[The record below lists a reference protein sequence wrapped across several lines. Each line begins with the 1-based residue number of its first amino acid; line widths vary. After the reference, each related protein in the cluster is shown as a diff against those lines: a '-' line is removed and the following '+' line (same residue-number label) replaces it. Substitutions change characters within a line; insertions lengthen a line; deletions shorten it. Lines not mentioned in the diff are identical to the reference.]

1 MKRIAIFL
9 FTLSLF
15 AMPAFAITGRSD
27 LPIRQQQEYMNLSFW
42 QKFNDDILVDNLLH
56 VYENNHDLKSAVL
69 KTNEANRIVKMS
81 FANELPHIGF
91 EGYVG
96 RIFKSSD
103 EVFGDVKIPNYA
115 ETHYYLPLTMNYEI
129 DIWGKNHLI
138 TKSKKKQFEM
148 VKQDERSAYI
158 YISSAFAVDYFNL
171 IRCDKLI
178 EYQKQLIALQEQ
190 AINSYKIRYE
200 YGTAT
205 LSEIDEAEKNLT
217 YMKEDL
223 DKLLEKQDILKNQ
236 ISTLLG
242 DRAFEDIN
250 RSDYDKLNISF
261 TTPDSIDFNM
271 LDKRPDRIKSELD
284 LERIG
289 IDVKVAKRDLLPKFI
304 ITGNMGF
311 NMYNISSSH
320 KFLADLGVVPAWD
333 LFMGGRKL
341 QLIKLKKD
349 QFEIA
354 TQKYEK
360 TILTAIQE
368 TNDAL
373 YSMKTAE
380 NINTSVNDRLN
391 TDIKE
396 LGYTKIKEDA
406 GTADNLDLILQEE
419 RLLISKKQAVSSDIN
434 KIISAV
440 NLYQALGGVDF
451 TEIENI

>member
-1 MKRIAIFL
+1 MKKLLIL
-9 FTLSLF
+9 FFIPILF
-15 AMPAFAITGRSD
+15 QACTYANN
-27 LPIRQQQEYMNLSFW
+27 LEYMNLSFW
-42 QKFNDDILVDNLLH
+42 EKFNDNILVDNLIK
-56 VYENNHDLKSAVL
+56 VYENNHDLKAAVQ

-103 EVFGDVKIPNYA
+103 EVFGNITIPNYA
-115 ETHYYLPLTMNYEI
+115 ETHYYLPLSMNYEI

-138 TKSKKKQFEM
+138 TKSKKKQFEI

-178 EYQKQLIALQEQ
+178 DCQKQLITLQEQ

-223 DKLLEKQDILKNQ
+223 HKLLEKQDMLKNQ

-250 RSDYDKLNISF
+250 RSDYEDLNVSF
-261 TTPDSIDFNM
+261 TTPNSIDFNM
-271 LDKRPDRIKSELD
+271 LDKRPDRIKSKLD
-284 LERIG
+284 LERLG
-289 IDVKVAKRDLLPKFI
+289 IDIKVARRDLLPKFI
-304 ITGNMGF
+304 ITGNLGF
-311 NMYNISSSH
+311 NMYNLHSSH
-320 KFLADLGVVPAWD
+320 KFLADLGIVPAWD

-341 QLIKLKKD
+341 QLLKLKKN

-354 TQKYEK
+354 TQNYEK
-360 TILTAIQE
+360 TILTSIQE

-373 YSMKTAE
+373 YAMKTAE
-380 NINTSVNDRLN
+380 NIKTITNDRLN

-396 LGYTKIKEDA
+396 LGYTKIKEES
-406 GTADNLDLILQEE
+406 GTADNIDLILQEE
-419 RLLISKKQAVSSDIN
+419 KLLISKKQTISSEIN
-434 KIISAV
+434 KIISAI
-440 NLYQALGGVDF
+440 NLYQALGGIDF
-451 TEIENI
+451 TVNNNL

>member
-1 MKRIAIFL
+1 MITKGEAPKMKRLLILF
-9 FTLSLF
+9 FTLAIIQCCTF
-15 AMPAFAITGRSD
+15 ANNVEYLNIT
-27 LPIRQQQEYMNLSFW
+27 FW
-42 QKFNDDILVDNLLH
+42 QKFNDDILVENLWK

-69 KTNEANRIVKMS
+69 KTNEAQRIVKMS

-103 EVFGDVKIPNYA
+103 EVFGNITIPNYA
-115 ETHYYLPLTMNYEI
+115 ETHYYLPLSMNYEI

-138 TKSKKKQFEM
+138 TKSKKKQLEI

-158 YISSAFAVDYFNL
+158 YITSAFAVDYFNL

-178 EYQKQLIALQEQ
+178 DYQKQLIDLQEQ

-200 YGTAT
+200 LGTAT
-205 LSEIDEAEKNLT
+205 LSEIDDAENTLT

-223 DKLLEKQDILKNQ
+223 HKLLEKQDILKNQ

-250 RSDYDKLNISF
+250 RSDYDDLSLTI
-261 TTPDSIDFNM
+261 TTPDSINFNM

-289 IDVKVAKRDLLPKFI
+289 IDVKVARRDLLPKFI

-311 NMYNISSSH
+311 NMYNLHSSH
-320 KFLADLGVVPAWD
+320 KFLADLGIVPAWD

-341 QLIKLKKD
+341 QLLKLKKD

-380 NINTSVNDRLN
+380 NIKAVTDDRLN

-396 LGYTKIKEDA
+396 LGYTKIKEEA
-406 GTADNLDLILQEE
+406 GTADNLDLILQKEK
-419 RLLISKKQAVSSDIN
+419 LLITKKQAVSSEIN
-434 KIISAV
+434 KIISAI

-451 TEIENI
+451 TNSNSL

>member
-1 MKRIAIFL
+1 MITKGEAPKMKRLLILF
-9 FTLSLF
+9 FTLAIIQCCTF
-15 AMPAFAITGRSD
+15 ANNVEYLNIT
-27 LPIRQQQEYMNLSFW
+27 FW
-42 QKFNDDILVDNLLH
+42 QKFNDDILVENLWK

-69 KTNEANRIVKMS
+69 KTNEAQRIVKMS

-103 EVFGDVKIPNYA
+103 EVFGNITIPNYA
-115 ETHYYLPLTMNYEI
+115 ETHYYLPLSMNYEI

-138 TKSKKKQFEM
+138 TKSKKKQLEI

-158 YISSAFAVDYFNL
+158 YITSAFAVDYFNL

-178 EYQKQLIALQEQ
+178 DYQKQLIDLQEQ

-200 YGTAT
+200 LGTAT
-205 LSEIDEAEKNLT
+205 LSEIDDAENTLT

-223 DKLLEKQDILKNQ
+223 HKLLEKQDILKNQ

-242 DRAFEDIN
+242 DRTFEDIN
-250 RSDYDKLNISF
+250 RSDYDDLSLTI
-261 TTPDSIDFNM
+261 TTPDSINFNM

-289 IDVKVAKRDLLPKFI
+289 IDVKVARRDLLPKFI

-311 NMYNISSSH
+311 NMYNLHSSH
-320 KFLADLGVVPAWD
+320 KFLADLGIVPAWD

-341 QLIKLKKD
+341 QLLKLKKD

-380 NINTSVNDRLN
+380 NIKAVTDDRLN

-396 LGYTKIKEDA
+396 LGYTKIKEEA
-406 GTADNLDLILQEE
+406 GTADNLDLILQKEK
-419 RLLISKKQAVSSDIN
+419 LLITKKQAVSSEIN
-434 KIISAV
+434 KIISAI

-451 TEIENI
+451 TNSNSL

>member
-1 MKRIAIFL
+1 MKKLLIL
-9 FTLSLF
+9 FFIPILF
-15 AMPAFAITGRSD
+15 QACTYANN
-27 LPIRQQQEYMNLSFW
+27 LEYMNLSFW
-42 QKFNDDILVDNLLH
+42 EKFNDNVLVDNLIK
-56 VYENNHDLKSAVL
+56 VYENNHDLKAAVQ

-103 EVFGDVKIPNYA
+103 EVFGNITIPNYA
-115 ETHYYLPLTMNYEI
+115 ETHYYLPLSMNYEI

-138 TKSKKKQFEM
+138 TKSKKKQFEI

-178 EYQKQLIALQEQ
+178 DCQKQLITLQEQ

-223 DKLLEKQDILKNQ
+223 HKLLEKQDMLKNQ

-250 RSDYDKLNISF
+250 RSDYEDLNVSF

-271 LDKRPDRIKSELD
+271 LDKRPDRIKSKLD
-284 LERIG
+284 LERLG
-289 IDVKVAKRDLLPKFI
+289 IDIKVARRDLLPKFI
-304 ITGNMGF
+304 ITGNLGF
-311 NMYNISSSH
+311 NMYNLHSSH
-320 KFLADLGVVPAWD
+320 KFLADLGIVPAWD

-341 QLIKLKKD
+341 QLLKLKKN

-354 TQKYEK
+354 TQNYEK
-360 TILTAIQE
+360 TILTSIQE

-373 YSMKTAE
+373 YAMKTAE
-380 NINTSVNDRLN
+380 NIKTITNDRLN

-396 LGYTKIKEDA
+396 LGYTKIKEES
-406 GTADNLDLILQEE
+406 GTADNIDLILQEE
-419 RLLISKKQAVSSDIN
+419 KLLISKKQTISSEIN
-434 KIISAV
+434 KIISAI
-440 NLYQALGGVDF
+440 NLYQALGGIDF
-451 TEIENI
+451 TVNNNL

>member
-1 MKRIAIFL
+1 MKKLLIL
-9 FTLSLF
+9 FFIPILF
-15 AMPAFAITGRSD
+15 QACTYAND
-27 LPIRQQQEYMNLSFW
+27 LEYMNLSFW
-42 QKFNDDILVDNLLH
+42 EKFNDNILVDNLIK
-56 VYENNHDLKSAVL
+56 VYENNHDLKAAVQ

-103 EVFGDVKIPNYA
+103 EVFGNITIPNYA
-115 ETHYYLPLTMNYEI
+115 ETHYYLPLSMNYEI

-138 TKSKKKQFEM
+138 TKSKKKQFEI

-178 EYQKQLIALQEQ
+178 DCQKQLITLQEQ

-223 DKLLEKQDILKNQ
+223 HKLLKKQDMLKNQ

-250 RSDYDKLNISF
+250 RSDYEDLNVSF

-271 LDKRPDRIKSELD
+271 LDKRPDRIKSKLD
-284 LERIG
+284 LERLG
-289 IDVKVAKRDLLPKFI
+289 IDIKVARRDLLPKFI
-304 ITGNMGF
+304 ITGNLGF
-311 NMYNISSSH
+311 NMYNLHSSH
-320 KFLADLGVVPAWD
+320 KFLADLGIVPVWD

-341 QLIKLKKD
+341 QLLKLKKN

-354 TQKYEK
+354 TQNYEK
-360 TILTAIQE
+360 TILTSIQE

-373 YSMKTAE
+373 YAMKTAE
-380 NINTSVNDRLN
+380 NIKTITNDRLN

-396 LGYTKIKEDA
+396 LGYTKIKEES
-406 GTADNLDLILQEE
+406 GTADNIDLILQEE
-419 RLLISKKQAVSSDIN
+419 KLLISKKQTISSEIN
-434 KIISAV
+434 KIISAI
-440 NLYQALGGVDF
+440 NLYQALGGIDF
-451 TEIENI
+451 TNNL

>member
-1 MKRIAIFL
+1 MKKIITII
-9 FTLSLF
+9 FTLF
-15 AMPAFAITGRSD
+15 IITTPALAINDTT
-27 LPIRQQQEYMNLSFW
+27 EYLNIPFW
-42 QKFNDDILVDNLLH
+42 QKFNDDILVENLLK

-69 KTNEANRIVKMS
+69 KTNEANRVVKMS

-103 EVFGDVKIPNYA
+103 ELFGNVEIPNYA

-148 VKQDERSAYI
+148 IKQDERSAYI
-158 YISSAFAVDYFNL
+158 YITSAFAVDYFNL
-171 IRCDKLI
+171 IRCDRLI
-178 EYQKQLIALQEQ
+178 EYQKQLITLQEQ
-190 AINSYKIRYE
+190 VINSYKIRYE

-223 DKLLEKQDILKNQ
+223 EKLLEKQDMLKNQ

-250 RSDYDKLNISF
+250 RSNYDDLNMSF
-261 TTPDSIDFNM
+261 TPPSEIDFNM

-289 IDVKVAKRDLLPKFI
+289 IDIKVARRDLLPKFI

-311 NMYNISSSH
+311 NMYNLHSSH
-320 KFLADLGVVPAWD
+320 KFLADLGIVPAWD
-333 LFMGGRKL
+333 LFMGTRKL
-341 QLIKLKKD
+341 QLLKLKKD

-380 NINTSVNDRLN
+380 NIKTVTNDRLN

-396 LGYTKIKEDA
+396 LNYTKIKEDA

-419 RLLISKKQAVSSDIN
+419 KLLITKKQAVSSDIN

-440 NLYQALGGVDF
+440 NLYQALGGIDF
-451 TEIENI
+451 TQDSNL

>member
-1 MKRIAIFL
+1 MKKLITII
-9 FTLSLF
+9 FTLF
-15 AMPAFAITGRSD
+15 IITTPALAINDTT
-27 LPIRQQQEYMNLSFW
+27 EYLNIPFW
-42 QKFNDDILVDNLLH
+42 QKFNDDILVDNLLK

-69 KTNEANRIVKMS
+69 KTNEANRVVKMS

-103 EVFGDVKIPNYA
+103 ELFGNVEIPNYA
-115 ETHYYLPLTMNYEI
+115 ETHYYLPLTMNYEV

-171 IRCDKLI
+171 IRCDRLI
-178 EYQKQLIALQEQ
+178 DYQKQLIDLQEQ
-190 AINSYKIRYE
+190 VINSYKIRYE

-223 DKLLEKQDILKNQ
+223 HKLLERQDMLKNQ

-242 DRAFEDIN
+242 DRAFEEIK
-250 RSDYDKLNISF
+250 RSNYDTLNITF
-261 TTPDSIDFNM
+261 KTPDSIDFNM

-289 IDVKVAKRDLLPKFI
+289 IDVKVARRDLLPKFI

-311 NMYNISSSH
+311 NMYNLHSSH
-320 KFLADLGVVPAWD
+320 KFLADLGIVPAWD

-341 QLIKLKKD
+341 QLLKLKKD

-380 NINTSVNDRLN
+380 NIKTVTNDRLN

-396 LGYTKIKEDA
+396 LNYTKIKEDA

-419 RLLISKKQAVSSDIN
+419 KLLISKKQAVSSDIN

-451 TEIENI
+451 TQDSNL

>member
-1 MKRIAIFL
+1 MKKLITII
-9 FTLSLF
+9 FTLF
-15 AMPAFAITGRSD
+15 IITTPALAINDTT
-27 LPIRQQQEYMNLSFW
+27 EYLNIPFW
-42 QKFNDDILVDNLLH
+42 QKFNDDILVKNLLK

-69 KTNEANRIVKMS
+69 KTNEANRVVKMS

-103 EVFGDVKIPNYA
+103 ELFGNVEIPNYA
-115 ETHYYLPLTMNYEI
+115 ETHYYLPLTMNYEV

-158 YISSAFAVDYFNL
+158 YITSAFAVDYFNL

-178 EYQKQLIALQEQ
+178 DYQKRLIDLEEQ
-190 AINSYKIRYE
+190 VINSYKIRYE

-223 DKLLEKQDILKNQ
+223 EKLLEKQDMLKNQ

-242 DRAFEDIN
+242 DRAFEEIA
-250 RSDYDKLNISF
+250 RSDYDSLNITF
-261 TTPDSIDFNM
+261 KTPDSIDFNM

-284 LERIG
+284 LEKIG
-289 IDVKVAKRDLLPKFI
+289 IDVKVARRDLLPKFI

-311 NMYNISSSH
+311 NMYNLHSSH
-320 KFLADLGVVPAWD
+320 KFLADLGIVPAWD

-341 QLIKLKKD
+341 QLLKLKKD

-360 TILTAIQE
+360 TILTAVQE

-380 NINTSVNDRLN
+380 NIKTVTNDRLN

-396 LGYTKIKEDA
+396 LNYTKIKEDA

-419 RLLISKKQAVSSDIN
+419 KLLITKKQAVSSDIN

-440 NLYQALGGVDF
+440 NLYQALGGIDF
-451 TEIENI
+451 TQDSNL

>member
-1 MKRIAIFL
+1 MKKL
-9 FTLSLF
+9 FILF
-15 AMPAFAITGRSD
+15 FTTILVQTCTYANN
-27 LPIRQQQEYMNLSFW
+27 LEYINISFW
-42 QKFNDDILVDNLLH
+42 QKFNDNILVDNLIK
-56 VYENNHDLKSAVL
+56 VYENNNDLKAAVL

-103 EVFGDVKIPNYA
+103 EVFGNITIPNYA
-115 ETHYYLPLTMNYEI
+115 ETHYYLPLSMNYEV

-138 TKSKKKQFEM
+138 TKSKKKQFEI

-158 YISSAFAVDYFNL
+158 YITSAFAVDYFNL

-178 EYQKQLIALQEQ
+178 DYQRQLITLQEQ

-223 DKLLEKQDILKNQ
+223 HKLLEKQDMLKNQ

-242 DRAFEDIN
+242 DRAFKDISRSHYED
-250 RSDYDKLNISF
+250 LNFSF

-289 IDVKVAKRDLLPKFI
+289 IDVKVARRDLLPKFI
-304 ITGNMGF
+304 ITGNLGF
-311 NMYNISSSH
+311 NMYNLHSSH
-320 KFLADLGVVPAWD
+320 KFLADLGIVPVWD

-341 QLIKLKKD
+341 QMLKLKKD

-373 YSMKTAE
+373 YAMKTAE
-380 NINTSVNDRLN
+380 NIKTITDDRLN
-391 TDIKE
+391 TDVKE
-396 LGYTKIKEDA
+396 LGYMKIKEDS

-419 RLLISKKQAVSSDIN
+419 KLLISKKQAVSSEIN
-434 KIISAV
+434 KIISAI

-451 TEIENI
+451 TDNL

>member
-1 MKRIAIFL
+1 MKKLLIL
-9 FTLSLF
+9 FFIPILF
-15 AMPAFAITGRSD
+15 QACTYANN
-27 LPIRQQQEYMNLSFW
+27 LEYMNLSFW
-42 QKFNDDILVDNLLH
+42 EKFNDNILVDNLIK
-56 VYENNHDLKSAVL
+56 VYENNHDLKAAVQ

-103 EVFGDVKIPNYA
+103 EVFGNITIPNYA
-115 ETHYYLPLTMNYEI
+115 ETHYYLPLSMNYEI

-138 TKSKKKQFEM
+138 TKSKKKQFEI

-178 EYQKQLIALQEQ
+178 DCQKQLITLQEQ

-223 DKLLEKQDILKNQ
+223 HKLLEKQDMLKNQ

-250 RSDYDKLNISF
+250 RSDYEDLNVSF

-271 LDKRPDRIKSELD
+271 LDKRPDRIKSKLD
-284 LERIG
+284 LERLG
-289 IDVKVAKRDLLPKFI
+289 IDIKVARRDLLPKFI
-304 ITGNMGF
+304 ITGNLGF
-311 NMYNISSSH
+311 NMYNLHSSH
-320 KFLADLGVVPAWD
+320 KFLADLGIVPVWD

-341 QLIKLKKD
+341 QLLKLKKN

-354 TQKYEK
+354 TQNYEK
-360 TILTAIQE
+360 TILTSIQE

-373 YSMKTAE
+373 YAMKTAE
-380 NINTSVNDRLN
+380 NIKTITNDRLN

-396 LGYTKIKEDA
+396 LGYTKIKEES
-406 GTADNLDLILQEE
+406 GTADNIDLILQEE
-419 RLLISKKQAVSSDIN
+419 KLLISKKQTISSEIN
-434 KIISAV
+434 KIISAI
-440 NLYQALGGVDF
+440 NLYQALGGIDF
-451 TEIENI
+451 TVNNNL

>member
-1 MKRIAIFL
+1 MKKLITIIFTIL
-9 FTLSLF
+9 LITNSVF
-15 AMPAFAITGRSD
+15 AVEDTA
-27 LPIRQQQEYMNLSFW
+27 EYLNIPFW
-42 QKFNDDILVDNLLH
+42 QKFNDDILVENLLK
-56 VYENNHDLKSAVL
+56 VYHNNHDLKAAVL
-69 KTNEANRIVKMS
+69 KTNEANRVVKMS

-91 EGYVG
+91 EGYAG

-103 EVFGDVKIPNYA
+103 ELFGDVKIPNYA

-158 YISSAFAVDYFNL
+158 YITSAFAVDYFNL

-178 EYQKQLIALQEQ
+178 DYQKQLIDLQEQ
-190 AINSYKIRYE
+190 AINFYKIRYE

-205 LSEIDEAEKNLT
+205 IDEIDEAKKNLT

-223 DKLLEKQDILKNQ
+223 AKLLEKQDILKNQ
-236 ISTLLG
+236 ISALLG
-242 DRAFEDIN
+242 DRAFEEIERN
-250 RSDYDKLNISF
+250 DYDSLNISF
-261 TTPDSIDFNM
+261 KTPDSIDFNM
-271 LDKRPDRIKSELD
+271 LDKRPDRIKSELE
-284 LERIG
+284 LEKIG

-304 ITGNMGF
+304 ITGNVGF
-311 NMYNISSSH
+311 NMYNLHSSH
-320 KFLADLGVVPAWD
+320 KFLADLGIVPSWD

-341 QLIKLKKD
+341 QLLKLQKD
-349 QFEIA
+349 KYEIA
-354 TQKYEK
+354 VQKYEK

-380 NINTSVNDRLN
+380 NITSVTNDRLN

-396 LGYTKIKEDA
+396 LDYTKIKEGA

-419 RLLISKKQAVSSDIN
+419 KLFISKKQAVSSEIN
-434 KIISAV
+434 KLISAI

-451 TEIENI
+451 TENNNL

>member
-1 MKRIAIFL
+1 MKKLLIL
-9 FTLSLF
+9 FFIPILF
-15 AMPAFAITGRSD
+15 QACTYANN
-27 LPIRQQQEYMNLSFW
+27 LEYMNLSFW
-42 QKFNDDILVDNLLH
+42 EKFNDNILVDNLIK
-56 VYENNHDLKSAVL
+56 VYENNHDLKAAVQ

-103 EVFGDVKIPNYA
+103 EVFGNITIPNYA
-115 ETHYYLPLTMNYEI
+115 ETHYYLPLSMNYEI

-138 TKSKKKQFEM
+138 TKSKKKQFEI

-178 EYQKQLIALQEQ
+178 DCQKQLITLQEQ

-223 DKLLEKQDILKNQ
+223 HKLLEKQDMLKNQ

-250 RSDYDKLNISF
+250 RSDYEDLNVSF

-271 LDKRPDRIKSELD
+271 LDKRPDRIKSKLD
-284 LERIG
+284 LERLG
-289 IDVKVAKRDLLPKFI
+289 IDIKVARRDLLPKFI
-304 ITGNMGF
+304 ITGNLGF
-311 NMYNISSSH
+311 NMYNLHSSH
-320 KFLADLGVVPAWD
+320 KFLADLGIVPAWD

-341 QLIKLKKD
+341 QLLKLKKN

-354 TQKYEK
+354 TQNYEK
-360 TILTAIQE
+360 TILTSIQE

-373 YSMKTAE
+373 YAMKTAE
-380 NINTSVNDRLN
+380 NIKTITNDRLN

-396 LGYTKIKEDA
+396 LGYTKIKEES
-406 GTADNLDLILQEE
+406 GTADNIDLILQEE
-419 RLLISKKQAVSSDIN
+419 KLLISKKQTISSEIN
-434 KIISAV
+434 KIISAI
-440 NLYQALGGVDF
+440 NLYQALGGIDF
-451 TEIENI
+451 TVNNNL